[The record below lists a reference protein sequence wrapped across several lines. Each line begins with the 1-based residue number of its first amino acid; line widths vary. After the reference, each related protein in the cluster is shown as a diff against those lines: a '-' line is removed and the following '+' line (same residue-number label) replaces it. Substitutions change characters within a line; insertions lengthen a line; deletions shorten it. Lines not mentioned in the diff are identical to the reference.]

1 MLVRSTS
8 VGHCSNTICISE
20 QHASLQQVYLE
31 LGVHVCT
38 GGQKHFGD
46 IYGISSLNKRVEPF
60 KVAFMQLEL
69 DWQLLR
75 QSHASRVVA
84 DMEAKGP

>member
-1 MLVRSTS
+1 MANGPVPCFMMCLGHFFKDAHMLVRSTP

-20 QHASLQQVYLE
+20 QHASLQQGYLK

-46 IYGISSLNKRVEPF
+46 IYATP
-60 KVAFMQLEL
+60 
-69 DWQLLR
+69 
-75 QSHASRVVA
+75 
-84 DMEAKGP
+84 